1 MTIRP
6 VRSVALLAM
15 LTILAVAMSVG
26 FLLWSLRAR
35 EIRHAQLETAS
46 LTRMMM
52 EQTEQNFE
60 SADLVLQGVQERLN
74 TAFGRQFELGSA
86 PVHLLLSTR
95 VSGARQASSMFIV
108 NASGHLVNSSL
119 EMPIK
124 PIDLSDRDYF
134 KVFANGGRDAM
145 FISHPVRN
153 RIDRGWSLYLAR
165 PLISSEGEFRGVV
178 AVAINIAAFEQMYS
192 MVQLD
197 YERPLAIY
205 LADGTL
211 IASLPHREIMIGEAA
226 SELTREVLP
235 AVPNEVRSIRHQ
247 SGDGGHE
254 AFAIGRLAGYPLL
267 LSVTDDESLSLASWR
282 ETAVPIGLGAALL
295 CIFTGMVAV
304 YLIGKLQNKEALT
317 QALSAAD
324 QRYQHTINSVMDAI
338 VAVDK
343 SMRIVL
349 FNPSAEAMFGRRE
362 ADVLGTQLDTLIPER
377 LRARHERQVSD
388 FIDSVPDAGSLAPQ
402 SEVFGLRADG
412 TEFPVETTIS
422 HSIIGGELQLTAVL
436 RDVTERRKVE
446 SELRK
451 VNAQLRELSASL
463 QRVREE
469 ERTRISRE
477 LHDDLGQQLTGL
489 KLSLSWL
496 GARIRDGKLL
506 EVAQV
511 DEMRH
516 QLDQAIGSV
525 RRIAAE
531 LRPRLLD
538 DLEFGEA
545 LAWQIKDFVKHSN
558 LQVSVNLPA
567 ADLVHEEAS
576 ATALFR
582 IVQEALTN
590 VVRHS
595 GATEVSVELVQI
607 DGRLRLTIR
616 DNGHGFDAERR
627 SGGVGV
633 VGMRERCGAI
643 GARFRMSSTPGQG
656 TTVEV
661 TLVINKLET
670 TKAMV

>member
-1 MTIRP
+1 
-6 VRSVALLAM
+6 M
-15 LTILAVAMSVG
+15 LTILAVALSVG
-26 FLLWSLRAR
+26 FLLWSLRNR

-60 SADLVLQGVQERLN
+60 STDLVLQGVQERLN
-74 TAFGRQFELGSA
+74 TAFGRQLELGSG
-86 PVHLLLSTR
+86 PVHLLLTAR
-95 VSGARQASSMFIV
+95 AAGTRQASSMFIV
-108 NASGHLVNSSL
+108 NAEGKLANSSL
-119 EMPIK
+119 EIPLRQL
-124 PIDLSDRDYF
+124 DLSDRDYF

-145 FISHPVRN
+145 FISRPVRN
-153 RIDRGWSLYLAR
+153 RIDKAWTLYLAR
-165 PLISSEGEFRGVV
+165 PLISADGEFRGVV

-197 YERPLAIY
+197 YVRPLAIY

-211 IASLPHREIMIGEAA
+211 VASLPHRESLIGEVAT
-226 SELTREVLP
+226 ELTREILP
-235 AVPNEVRSIRHQ
+235 SVANEVRSIRHL

-254 AFAIGRLAGYPLL
+254 AFAIGRLAGYPVL
-267 LSVTDDESLSLASWR
+267 LSVMDDESLSLASWR

-295 CIFTGMVAV
+295 CIFTGLVAV

-317 QALSAAD
+317 QALNAAD
-324 QRYQHTINSVMDAI
+324 QRYQHTVNSVMDAI

-343 SMRIVL
+343 SMRIVM
-349 FNPSAEAMFGRRE
+349 FNPSAETMFGRRE
-362 ADVLGTQLDTLIPER
+362 ADVLGTHLDTLIPER
-377 LRARHERQVSD
+377 LRSRHEQQVND
-388 FIDSVPDAGSLAPQ
+388 FIDSVPDTGSLAPQ

-422 HSIIGGELQLTAVL
+422 HSVIGGELQLTAVL
-436 RDVTERRKVE
+436 RDVTDRRKVE

-463 QRVREE
+463 QQVREE

-496 GARIRDGKLL
+496 GARIRDGKAL

-545 LAWQIKDFVKHSN
+545 LAWQIKDFVKHSS
-558 LQVSVNLPA
+558 LQVSVNLEA
-567 ADLVHEEAS
+567 ADLVTEEAI

-582 IVQEALTN
+582 IVQEAMTN

-595 GATEVSVELVQI
+595 GATQVSVDLVQS
-607 DGRLRLTIR
+607 DGRLRLTIQ
-616 DNGHGFDAERR
+616 DNGHGFEAERR
-627 SGGVGV
+627 SGGGGVGVGV

-643 GARFRMSSTPGQG
+643 GARFRITSAAGSG

-661 TLVINKLET
+661 TLVINKIDS